1 MWLVLHTANSLF
13 SSTQKQCNHLKNRDK
28 TNPFVAIGWNVLRN
42 TVNIPPPNR
51 ISRAGTPVMKYS
63 GYVCWDNS
71 WTCSSVLSSNERKI
85 IYWLVPTVKGEYS

>member
-1 MWLVLHTANSLF
+1 MFSFAKSTA
-13 SSTQKQCNHLKNRDK
+13 KNKAVHRYGFILRDK

-51 ISRAGTPVMKYS
+51 ISRAGTPVMQYS
-63 GYVCWDNS
+63 GYVCWENS